1 MNKKTCVHEY
11 LAATEFG
18 QAVICR
24 ECGVVHLRLQNL
36 SLQFSVESFIGISNT
51 LNEATGKIMAT
62 AKQKTTRPPLKI
74 VK

>member
-1 MNKKTCVHEY
+1 MNKEPCVHEY
-11 LAATEFG
+11 LAATAFG

-36 SLQFSVESFIGISNT
+36 SLQFSVESFIGITNT
-51 LNEATGKIMAT
+51 LNEATGKIMAHS
-62 AKQKTTRPPLKI
+62 KKTRRKPLTL